1 MHTRSLSRRLA
12 FCFYWGIIER
22 VEEQRIF
29 APKMCERMDAQQKK
43 RKHKSTDQH
52 KEEKENKDYWTF
64 GMVTLFFNPSLTC
77 NLTSMHRNYLSWLV
91 LLMYISWLFS
101 AMPFSLLTT
110 EISRWEGNETLPAW
124 IKKDLVIYFLQSI
137 LPMCLKKQLKALRG
151 IVYSSCSIVEGSQ
164 RLASWYVLMKMI
176 SRTLFFDL
184 PLSFILFHYV
194 YALRMNRQNAAN
206 GYKSTAFSN
215 VLE

>member
-1 MHTRSLSRRLA
+1 
-12 FCFYWGIIER
+12 
-22 VEEQRIF
+22 
-29 APKMCERMDAQQKK
+29 
-43 RKHKSTDQH
+43 
-52 KEEKENKDYWTF
+52 
-64 GMVTLFFNPSLTC
+64 
-77 NLTSMHRNYLSWLV
+77 
-91 LLMYISWLFS
+91 
-101 AMPFSLLTT
+101 
-110 EISRWEGNETLPAW
+110 
-124 IKKDLVIYFLQSI
+124 
-137 LPMCLKKQLKALRG
+137 MCLKKQLKALIA

-194 YALRMNRQNAAN
+194 YVLRMNRQNAAN